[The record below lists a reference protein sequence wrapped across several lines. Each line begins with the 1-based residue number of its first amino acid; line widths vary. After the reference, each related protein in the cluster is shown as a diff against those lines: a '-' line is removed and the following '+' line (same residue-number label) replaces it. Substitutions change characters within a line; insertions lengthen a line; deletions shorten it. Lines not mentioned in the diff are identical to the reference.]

1 MKIKV
6 AAVQMAFDGRV
17 GRNLWTMEVTI
28 RRLARKRVRVAVFPE
43 CCLSGYLVP
52 AKDRDWPAIAAGV
65 KRLRELARA
74 HRMAIIFGTAW
85 PNGRPP
91 SRRSGAMARREGGS
105 KPFNS
110 VFAVDERGRIV
121 ARYDKCHP
129 TKGDLKMFSRG
140 RRLARVIRLAGA
152 RLAMQICFD
161 VRFPEAARL
170 ATLAGAQ
177 VLVYSFA
184 AYGRQLW
191 KLPVLEGSLRC
202 RAAENGV
209 FLVAANRGHRQL
221 FVASRILDP
230 DGCDLA
236 AARVG
241 RPDVIT
247 ATIDPTKAH
256 HSYPKQRRPDLYQLK
271 G

>member
-6 AAVQMAFDGRV
+6 AAVQMPFGTDV
-17 GRNLWTMEVTI
+17 PKSLKTMETAI
-28 RRLARKRVRVAVFPE
+28 IRLARKRVRLAVFPE

-52 AKDRDWPAIAAGV
+52 AKDRDWPAIRAGV
-65 KRLRELARA
+65 ARLRALARE
-74 HRMAIIFGTAW
+74 HRMALVFGTAW
-85 PNGRPP
+85 P
-91 SRRSGAMARREGGS
+91 SGKP

-129 TKGDLKMFSRG
+129 TKGDLTMFSPG
-140 RRLARVIRLAGA
+140 RRLARIIRLAGA
-152 RLAMQICFD
+152 RLALQICFD

-177 VLVYSFA
+177 VLIYSFA
-184 AYGRQLW
+184 AYGKELW

-209 FLVAANRGHRQL
+209 FLVAANIGDRQL
-221 FVASRILDP
+221 FVASRILGP
-230 DGCDLA
+230 DGRDLA
-236 AARVG
+236 AAKIG
-241 RPDVIT
+241 RPDAIV
-247 ATIDPTKAH
+247 ATIDPAKAH
-256 HSYPKQRRPDLYQLK
+256 HNYPKQRRPDLYKLT
-271 G
+271 